1 MNRIIKNMSRNLLTN
16 DYLNYPNENDLYAGD
31 EEDDEDTLNN
41 QTKMV
46 TYMNNQPDKEDD
58 IYDFS
63 DTNQLTSI
71 TSYNG
76 DPTAAYRYTDDEE
89 EGI

>member
-1 MNRIIKNMSRNLLTN
+1 MSRNLLTN
-16 DYLNYPNENDLYAGD
+16 DYLNFQNENDLYAGD
-31 EEDDEDTLNN
+31 EDDDEDTLNN

-46 TYMNNQPDKEDD
+46 SYMNNQQDKEDD

-71 TSYNG
+71 TAYNE
-76 DPTAAYRYTDDEE
+76 DHRAAYSYTDDEE
-89 EGI
+89 EGKLVFSTI